1 MLAVPVKS
9 HACHSTAALRL
20 RNYAGVRGHLFIL
33 AGMALALT
41 GQAEAADQSPICA
54 DRPGKAT
61 SACTVP
67 AGHWQV
73 ETGFA
78 DWTLQNVDGERDTS
92 LVLGETTI
100 KYGVTASS
108 DLEVDV
114 TPWQDSRS
122 RFGGIHE
129 GVSGF
134 GDVNVVYK
142 QRLTKADAPVQ
153 VLAMPF
159 VKIPTAKQSLGN
171 GKWEGGL
178 LVPIG
183 YAIPKTPLSLA
194 LTPEVDWVADG
205 DGHGH
210 HAAMA
215 QVASLGWAV
224 SEKLNLSAEIWG
236 GWDWDPAGTTRQSSA
251 DAAAAYLLSN
261 DVQLDAGANFGLNRN
276 TPDVELYGG
285 VSVRF

>member
-1 MLAVPVKS
+1 
-9 HACHSTAALRL
+9 
-20 RNYAGVRGHLFIL
+20 
-33 AGMALALT
+33 MALALT
-41 GQAEAADQSPICA
+41 GRAEAADQSPICA

-67 AGHWQV
+67 LGHWQI

-78 DWTLQNVDGERDTS
+78 DWTQQKADEERDTS
-92 LVLGETTI
+92 LVIGETTI
-100 KYGVTASS
+100 KYGLTGSS

-114 TPWQDSRS
+114 TPWQRESS
-122 RFGGIHE
+122 SFGGMHE
-129 GVSGF
+129 SASGI
-134 GDVNVVYK
+134 GDVNVIYK
-142 QRLTKADAPVQ
+142 QRLTSADAPVQ

-159 VKIPTAKQSLGN
+159 VKVPTANHDVGN
-171 GKWEGGL
+171 GKWEGGIL
-178 LVPIG
+178 FPIG
-183 YAIPKTPLSLA
+183 YAIPKTPFSLG
-194 LTPEVDWVADG
+194 LTPEADWVSDG

-215 QVASLGWAV
+215 QVASLGWAATD
-224 SEKLNLSAEIWG
+224 KLNLSAEIWG
-236 GWDWDPAGTTRQSSA
+236 AWDWDPDGTTRQVSA